1 MSHEAPQIMEKG
13 WCVVEGA
20 EAQLDPKRQ
29 SELVTKFTEW
39 AGGEVLRIS
48 TDWVGNR
55 VQHEPFGSEEIL
67 GVQERLFV
75 RVSAVGEDGKKSTKT
90 GILEQGTDG
99 SIVNKQELGL
109 PDDLDPELIW
119 TLGGVQR
126 EWNRFLDQTIYARE
140 HGLPKPAD
148 NFVHISREGYA
159 AQLALL
165 AQGTPTTQPLAA

>member
-13 WCVVEGA
+13 WCVVGPSDVR
-20 EAQLDPKRQ
+20 LDPRQ
-29 SELVTKFTEW
+29 YEALRAHLASW
-39 AGGEVLRIS
+39 AGGAVVNIS
-48 TDWVGNR
+48 THWTGNEI
-55 VQHEPFGSEEIL
+55 QQGPFETVAIPGL
-67 GVQERLFV
+67 RERLLVMV
-75 RVSAVGEDGKKSTKT
+75 RAIGSNGEKLTRLGTFQ
-90 GILEQGTDG
+90 QGMDG